1 MPLGISL
8 SAQGEIT
15 IIDERN
21 KELPGISMSNKMSG
35 KYLLVFHPLVNYK
48 MIVAS
53 SDKEVV
59 TKDVFFEFPE
69 ENNAEI
75 NSQEIVLN

>member
-1 MPLGISL
+1 MLLGISV

-21 KELPGISMSNKMSG
+21 KELLGVYMSNKGSG

-48 MIVAS
+48 MIGAS
-53 SDKEVV
+53 SDKEVI

-75 NSQEIVLN
+75 NL

>member
-1 MPLGISL
+1 MLLGTSL

-21 KELPGISMSNKMSG
+21 KELLGASQSNKGSG
-35 KYLLVFHPLVNYK
+35 KYLLVFHPLGNYK

-53 SDKEVV
+53 SDKEVI

-75 NSQEIVLN
+75 NL